1 MRLFQSMRF
10 ALECFGVALL
20 LAGIWRWAGLPRE
33 IWAVWLVAVLS
44 MLGTF
49 ALTWL
54 GDRVARR
61 ELMELIEAVCAD
73 AEAVPENVGSC
84 TGACEDGR
92 VMCEYDGYVLERSV
106 EDENTVYITMPDG
119 LRLVFREDEYVGWY
133 VCGERTD

>member
-1 MRLFQSMRF
+1 M
-10 ALECFGVALL
+10 
-20 LAGIWRWAGLPRE
+20 PRE
-33 IWAVWLVAVLS
+33 IWTVWLVAVLS
-44 MLGTF
+44 MLGAF

-119 LRLVFREDEYVGWY
+119 LRMVFREDEYVGWY